1 MLKTVARSLVL
12 PILLCLC
19 SVSLRAQADE
29 KKFEVGGQYSLVW
42 IQTRSVT
49 SSGSVLVT
57 TQSRNNSS
65 GFGGRFGY
73 QLSKYFTLETEVNFF
88 PRDRD
93 LDGGRKLQGLFGV
106 KGGKRF
112 EKFGVFAKARPG
124 FVRHERGDY
133 VFGSGGCPAVFPPPL
148 GCFRP
153 VARTNFALDLGGVVE
168 LYPSKRTIIRF
179 DAGDTMVHLP
189 TRNVAAFQA
198 SGISPVVISASPE
211 TKHNF
216 QGSVGFGFRF

>member
-1 MLKTVARSLVL
+1 MLKTLARSLVL

-19 SVSLRAQADE
+19 SVSIYAQSDE
-29 KKFEVGGQYSLVW
+29 KKFEVGGQFSALRVP
-42 IQTRSVT
+42 TSSVT
-49 SSGSVLVT
+49 TAGAAFST
-57 TQSRNNSS
+57 TESPDNNY

-73 QLSKYFTLETEVNFF
+73 QLSKYFTLEAEGNFF

-106 KGGKRF
+106 KAGKRF
-112 EKFGVFAKARPG
+112 EKVGIFAKARPG
-124 FVRHERGDY
+124 FIRYERGDY
-133 VFGSGGCPAVFPPPL
+133 VLGTGGCVAIFPPPL

-153 VARTNFALDLGGVVE
+153 VARTKLALDLGGVVE
-168 LYPSKRTIIRF
+168 LYPSKRTIVRF

-189 TRNVAAFQA
+189 TRNMAAFQTN
-198 SGISPVVISASPE
+198 SSSLVVISSPPE

-216 QGSVGFGFRF
+216 QAGVGFGFRF

>member
-1 MLKTVARSLVL
+1 MLKTLARSLVL

-19 SVSLRAQADE
+19 SFPLRAQSDE
-29 KKFEVGGQYSLVW
+29 KKFEVGGQFSSLHVPTHT
-42 IQTRSVT
+42 ITT
-49 SSGSVLVT
+49 SGSFTVT
-57 TQSRNNSS
+57 TEERNIES

-73 QLSKYFTLETEVNFF
+73 RLSKYFTLESEVNFF
-88 PRDRD
+88 PSDRD
-93 LDGGRKLQGLFGV
+93 LDGGRKLQALFGV
-106 KGGKRF
+106 KAGKRF

-124 FVRHERGDY
+124 FVRYEKGDY
-133 VFGSGGCPAVFPPPL
+133 VFGTGGCPAVFPPPL

-189 TRNVAAFQA
+189 TRNLAAFQA
-198 SGISPVVISASPE
+198 NGISPVVISAAPE

-216 QGSVGFGFRF
+216 QGSIGVGFRF